1 MTNYFT
7 EQQQLLAQM
16 VQDFA
21 KQEIKPHLRHWDDQE
36 IFPIEVFKKMGEL
49 GLLGVFIPE
58 NYGGSG
64 FGYKEYATVLME
76 LGKVCGGVGLSVA
89 AHNSLCSGHIF
100 YHGSETQK
108 QKLVWLHP

>member
-49 GLLGVFIPE
+49 GLGELPDDKIAAILNEVKQAGIA
-58 NYGGSG
+58 
-64 FGYKEYATVLME
+64 KRDVLTTE
-76 LGKVCGGVGLSVA
+76 EFTNIVIAFSK
-89 AHNSLCSGHIF
+89 
-100 YHGSETQK
+100 
-108 QKLVWLHP
+108 